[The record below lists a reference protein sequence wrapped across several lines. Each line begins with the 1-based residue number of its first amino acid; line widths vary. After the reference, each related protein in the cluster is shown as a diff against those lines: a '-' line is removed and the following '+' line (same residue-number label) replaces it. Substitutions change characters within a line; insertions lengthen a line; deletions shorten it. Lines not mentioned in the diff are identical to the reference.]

1 MTQYEK
7 IWTTHPHI
15 DRPERER
22 VVSAKAGGRK
32 REEGG
37 GKGRKCRKD
46 EPAPIPVKV
55 ADPLMPTLLRMTE

>member
-15 DRPERER
+15 DKPERAQM
-22 VVSAKAGGRK
+22 VSTKAGGWK
-32 REEGG
+32 REEEGK
-37 GKGRKCRKD
+37 KGRKRRKD